1 MKKKYTAAVIGCGR
15 VGAEEWNYSKDVQPE
30 THAASY
36 KNNARINLAG
46 LADINRE
53 KLKNAGK
60 YFPEVA
66 LFNSAEDMFLKIKPD
81 IVSIATNS
89 DTHASLV
96 KLAAKYK
103 IPAILCEKPIAES
116 VKQAEGMI
124 KKCKE
129 SKSMLFI
136 NHQRRFD
143 PLLQRWQKKIKNGLI
158 GNIIQVNCYYY
169 NGLLNSGTH
178 VIDLLRFFLGEV
190 DWVKGFVNTQT
201 SWKKNDDNI
210 DGLIK
215 FKNGTLAT
223 LQTLPK
229 NYGLS
234 DFHFYGE
241 RGYFAVKNLGYEIEY
256 RKVIENKYC
265 KGFYQLSENAEIEGK
280 PRSLASSAVS
290 HMVSCLDGKMNP
302 VSMGEDG
309 LAALRVIFALRESAK
324 KQGKIIRIKI

>member
-1 MKKKYTAAVIGCGR
+1 MKKKYAAAVIGCGR

-143 PLLQRWQKKIKNGLI
+143 PLLQRWVKPPLMIDKQHRFTFFAFFNHSLGLFHRF
-158 GNIIQVNCYYY
+158 GNR
-169 NGLLNSGTH
+169 LFT
-178 VIDLLRFFLGEV
+178 
-190 DWVKGFVNTQT
+190 
-201 SWKKNDDNI
+201 
-210 DGLIK
+210 
-215 FKNGTLAT
+215 
-223 LQTLPK
+223 
-229 NYGLS
+229 
-234 DFHFYGE
+234 
-241 RGYFAVKNLGYEIEY
+241 
-256 RKVIENKYC
+256 KYC
-265 KGFYQLSENAEIEGK
+265 RNF
-280 PRSLASSAVS
+280 
-290 HMVSCLDGKMNP
+290 
-302 VSMGEDG
+302 
-309 LAALRVIFALRESAK
+309 IFCR
-324 KQGKIIRIKI
+324 